1 MKRKILTALIAVVIV
16 LTVAPAVA
24 ALFVDIPF
32 SLIFGLVTSRQPDH
46 SARFYPKDTFAY
58 VSIDARPTFGNICE
72 LMKLRDGFGDADLL
86 KDFFDDLLGGV
97 SEDSGIE
104 LEQVSPWIDF
114 RHSAGFTD
122 NGAIGIIGVRNR
134 DRAAEFV
141 PVLIE
146 QGLRADVSDFTS
158 SSADGVDRWVPI
170 GDSDRPALALT
181 NDWLVISAGEQGLL
195 DALSRMSGGGG
206 TSLLD
211 NPHFIA
217 ASAVMPDGHFVSA
230 YLNVEDPAVN
240 TFGLMDGISGL
251 FGEASWV
258 AGSAAWIDDG
268 IVVELVMPR
277 GRDHG
282 FDVPVLVDPGEL
294 VPLGTLGFAAA
305 SFDPDLDK
313 WRAALGE
320 YGFADTLGVE
330 REDIEQFKSG
340 NFFGV
345 EVDAELQGGDNP
357 TLADLLDYSL
367 LTIAE
372 LLEVDLENDLFG
384 NLSGNVV
391 AGVPNYEFNR
401 GGSMFGS
408 THVEMF
414 ALLSH
419 GANQGDG
426 LVGTFDGFLESMRFH
441 PDSIDMGAD
450 GNARTFRLLDYRP
463 TYVLHDEYLL
473 IGSTSGA
480 VKQVVEVQNGELPSI
495 DSDEEYRRAIKTLP
509 EGGSMLAYVGL
520 DDVFAQ
526 MSSSTEGDAA
536 EVYGLLAANLGS
548 IASVYGSRGDFT
560 RVTTVVTL
568 FPE

>member
-1 MKRKILTALIAVVIV
+1 MKRKILTALIAVIIV

-58 VSIDARPTFGNICE
+58 ISIDARPTFGNIGE
-72 LMKLRDGFGDADLL
+72 LMKLRDGFGDAELL
-86 KDFFDDLLGGV
+86 KDFINNLRGGV

-104 LEQVSPWIDF
+104 LEQVSPWIGF
-114 RHSAGFTD
+114 RHSAGVTD
-122 NGAIGIIGVRNR
+122 AGVIGIIGVRNR
-134 DRAAEFV
+134 DRASEFV

-146 QGLRADVSDFTS
+146 QGLSAEVSEFAF
-158 SSADGVDRWVPI
+158 SSADGVDQWVPI
-170 GDSDRPALALT
+170 GNSDRPALALT
-181 NDWLVISAGEQGLL
+181 NDWLVISTGEQGLL
-195 DALSRMSGGGG
+195 DVLSRMSGRAE
-206 TSLLD
+206 TSLLE

-230 YLNVEDPAVN
+230 YLNVEDPAVDAIE
-240 TFGLMDGISGL
+240 LMDRISGL

-258 AGSAAWIDDG
+258 AGSAFWINDG
-268 IVVELVMPR
+268 IVVEIVMPT

-282 FDVPVLVDPGEL
+282 FDVPVLVDTGAL
-294 VPLGTLGFAAA
+294 VPLGTLAFAAV

-313 WRAALGE
+313 LRAALGE

-330 REDIEQFKSG
+330 REDIEQFKGG

-372 LLEVDLENDLFG
+372 LLEVDLENDVFG

-391 AGVPNYEFNR
+391 AGIPDYEFNR

-408 THVEMF
+408 TRVEMF

-419 GANQGDG
+419 GSDEGDD

-480 VKQVVEVQNGELPSI
+480 VEQVVEVQNGALPSI
-495 DSDEEYRRAIKTLP
+495 DSDEGYRRAIEALP
-509 EGGSMLAYVGL
+509 EGGSMLVYVGL
-520 DDVFAQ
+520 DDVFAR
-526 MSSSTEGDAA
+526 MAVAAEGDDA
-536 EVYGLLAANLGS
+536 EVYELFADNLGS
-548 IASVYGSRGDFT
+548 VASVYGSRGDYT
-560 RVTTVVTL
+560 RMTTVVTL